1 MKLVNVQVIKDELE
15 RLIRNYRFYS
25 SWEAKYRYEA
35 YKELSEWLDGLEVK
49 EVGEPSN
56 DLEEEIDKELHENW
70 YGEYINLDIFRES
83 AKHFFEL
90 GMQQSKK

>member
-1 MKLVNVQVIKDELE
+1 
-15 RLIRNYRFYS
+15 
-25 SWEAKYRYEA
+25 
-35 YKELSEWLDGLEVK
+35 VK

-83 AKHFFEL
+83 AKHFYEL
-90 GMQQSKK
+90 GLKEQLKNK